1 MSENI
6 KKRYKGY
13 MHYQRYNS
21 TLAPSLLVA
30 VTRAQGSTL
39 MLFRLKLRIPRK
51 TISSLKTVS
60 HIYKYDMYW

>member
-30 VTRAQGSTL
+30 ITRGYSEENYFISEDFVTLIQ
-39 MLFRLKLRIPRK
+39 I
-51 TISSLKTVS
+51 
-60 HIYKYDMYW
+60 